1 LKNVTSIFALRE
13 DEGLRRFKLEGE
25 GAHDERILAKKTNYR
40 MNTPNP
46 SQSANGISLRL
57 DDVNFQRVLVPVDFS
72 VCTLETLRYAKTLVG
87 KSGVVVDVL
96 HVVQPSLGRNEA
108 GMPGPGLIRIMI
120 EGARQELKRLVGI
133 LWANEARAAV
143 SIRVREGRADEVI
156 LHEAASTRASLIV
169 MGMRNRSWLSGLL
182 RRHTVKHV
190 IQNAPCPVMVLRS
203 GMTVRRVIP

>member
-1 LKNVTSIFALRE
+1 
-13 DEGLRRFKLEGE
+13 
-25 GAHDERILAKKTNYR
+25 
-40 MNTPNP
+40 MNT
-46 SQSANGISLRL
+46 SAPLKVTTGVSLRL

-72 VCTLETLRYAKTLVG
+72 VCTLETLRYAKALVE
-87 KSGVVVDVL
+87 KSGMVVDVL

-156 LHEAASTRASLIV
+156 LHEAGSTHASLII